1 MKPPFLAKNM
11 KELYSKV
18 TKGGY
23 PDIPRHFSRDLAKVI
38 GRCLNTSPSL
48 RPMAAELLQEAPF
61 NGTDIT
67 AASDAKSRQH
77 RRSNSQA
84 AAST

>member
-23 PDIPRHFSRDLAKVI
+23 PDIPRHFSRDLATVI
-38 GRCLNTSPSL
+38 GKCLKTTPSL
-48 RPMAAELLQEAPF
+48 RPTAAELLELAPSKD
-61 NGTDIT
+61 GR
-67 AASDAKSRQH
+67 AASDAKPRH